1 MVISIAKGQSKY
13 SDIHHRERHRKAV
26 KTTAQRRCLLDSCDD
41 WEVPAD
47 LTEWD
52 SHPSIIKETR
62 LRADIVIGSSSTQ
75 KLIVV
80 ELTNPYKNRME
91 EAQCLQKRELPELNQ
106 RAKRCRIQSRCNAR
120 WSWWR
125 RAHVSSVYNPLTK
138 LSIYGNK
145 RTKALKL
152 LAEMAE
158 NSSSGSVAEGM
169 RGRSKMIKN
178 ALTIRSTVGK
188 VVYGLDWQPMLD

>member
-1 MVISIAKGQSKY
+1 MIFTT
-13 SDIHHRERHRKAV
+13 ERGFTSWHRKAV
-26 KTTAQRRCLLDSCDD
+26 KTTAQRRCLLDGCDD

-62 LRADIVIGSSSTQ
+62 LRPDIVIRSSSTQ
-75 KLIVV
+75 QLIVV

-91 EAQCLQKRELPELNQ
+91 EAQCLQKRELPELDQ
-106 RAKRCRIQSRCNAR
+106 RAKRCVLQSRRNAR

-125 RAHVSSVYNPLTK
+125 RVHVSSVYNPLTK

-145 RTKALKL
+145 ITKALKL
-152 LAEMAE
+152 LAEWLKTVP
-158 NSSSGSVAEGM
+158 SGSVAEGM
-169 RGRSKMIKN
+169 RGRSIMIKN
-178 ALTIRSTVGK
+178 ALTIRSTVSE